1 MLQLV
6 FQTEADT
13 PLNNSHTSKKK
24 QTTKK
29 SNFSLKKNIL
39 SKTKETKPNFV
50 QFPKQNQKNKQ

>member
-13 PLNNSHTSKKK
+13 PLNNSHTSKKT

-29 SNFSLKKNIL
+29 SNFSKKNIL

-50 QFPKQNQKNKQ
+50 QIPKQNQKNKQ